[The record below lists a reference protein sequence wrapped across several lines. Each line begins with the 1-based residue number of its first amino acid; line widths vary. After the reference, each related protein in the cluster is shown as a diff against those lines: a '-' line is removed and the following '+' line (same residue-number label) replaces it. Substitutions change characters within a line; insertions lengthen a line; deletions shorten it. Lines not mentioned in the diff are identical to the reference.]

1 MINKK
6 PIDKYPGGL
15 TVLMSAY
22 SKSVPALFTKAVR
35 SVFEGN
41 LIPDCFILV
50 VDGPL
55 DLGLER
61 ALEDVT
67 NNFDIEVVR
76 LPENAGLANALNY
89 GLSFVKTE
97 WVARADDDDFNL
109 PNRFEAQLPYALE
122 SDTVM
127 RYVDYDNC
135 VG

>member
-1 MINKK
+1 
-6 PIDKYPGGL
+6 
-15 TVLMSAY
+15 
-22 SKSVPALFTKAVR
+22 
-35 SVFEGN
+35 
-41 LIPDCFILV
+41 
-50 VDGPL
+50 
-55 DLGLER
+55 
-61 ALEDVT
+61 
-67 NNFDIEVVR
+67 
-76 LPENAGLANALNY
+76 LNY